1 MNENVIEWLD
11 DEDTISVTFH
21 QKRFVNKI
29 KRLANIDENVTILA
43 ENQDNSILAHLPI
56 SYLKLSPKR
65 KDNISVERKAELAE
79 RMKTIRPR
87 SKSDPTSRKETK

>member
-29 KRLANIDENVTILA
+29 ERLAKTDVNVTILA
-43 ENQDNSILAHLPI
+43 RNRDKSIFAHLPI

-87 SKSDPTSRKETK
+87 SKSDPTS

>member
-43 ENQDNSILAHLPI
+43 LNDDGSVFGHLPI

-87 SKSDPTSRKETK
+87 SKTDPTS

>member
-1 MNENVIEWLD
+1 MNENVIEGLD

-43 ENQDNSILAHLPI
+43 ENPDNSIFAHLPI

-79 RMKTIRPR
+79 RMRTIRPR
-87 SKSDPTSRKETK
+87 SKSDPTS

>member
-29 KRLANIDENVTILA
+29 KRLANIDVNVTILA
-43 ENQDNSILAHLPI
+43 SNGDGSILANLPI

-65 KDNISVERKAELAE
+65 KDNISVERKLELAE
-79 RMKTIRPR
+79 QMRKMNKTPR
-87 SKSDPTSRKETK
+87 SKNDPT

>member
-11 DEDTISVTFH
+11 DEDTIAVTFH

-29 KRLANIDENVTILA
+29 KRLANIDENVKILA
-43 ENQDNSILAHLPI
+43 LNDDGSVFGHLPI

-87 SKSDPTSRKETK
+87 SKNDPT

>member
-29 KRLANIDENVTILA
+29 KRLANIDKNVTILA
-43 ENQDNSILAHLPI
+43 ENPDNSIFAHLPI
-56 SYLKLSPKR
+56 SYLKLTPKR
-65 KDNISVERKAELAE
+65 KDNLSVEKKAELAE

-87 SKSDPTSRKETK
+87 SKSDPTS

>member
-43 ENQDNSILAHLPI
+43 ENSDNSIFAHLPI

-87 SKSDPTSRKETK
+87 SKSDPTS

>member
-29 KRLANIDENVTILA
+29 KRLANIDVNVTILA
-43 ENQDNSILAHLPI
+43 ENSDNSILAHLPI
-56 SYLKLSPKR
+56 SYLKLTPKR
-65 KDNISVERKAELAE
+65 KDNLSVERKAELAE

-87 SKSDPTSRKETK
+87 SKSDPTS

>member
-43 ENQDNSILAHLPI
+43 ENPDNSIFAHLPI

-87 SKSDPTSRKETK
+87 SKSDPTS

>member
-11 DEDTISVTFH
+11 DEETISVTFH

-43 ENQDNSILAHLPI
+43 ENEDKSIFAHLPI

-87 SKSDPTSRKETK
+87 SKSDPT

>member
-29 KRLANIDENVTILA
+29 KRLAKTDVNVTILA
-43 ENQDNSILAHLPI
+43 ENSDNSIFAHLPI

-79 RMKTIRPR
+79 RMKTLRPR
-87 SKSDPTSRKETK
+87 SKSDPTS

>member
-29 KRLANIDENVTILA
+29 KRLANTDVNVTILA
-43 ENQDNSILAHLPI
+43 ENEDKSIFAHLPI

-87 SKSDPTSRKETK
+87 SKSDPTS

>member
-29 KRLANIDENVTILA
+29 KRLANIDVNVTILA
-43 ENQDNSILAHLPI
+43 ENSDNSIFAHLPI

-87 SKSDPTSRKETK
+87 SKSDPTS

>member
-29 KRLANIDENVTILA
+29 KRLAKTDVNVTILA
-43 ENQDNSILAHLPI
+43 ENSDNSIFAHLPI

-87 SKSDPTSRKETK
+87 SKSDPTS